1 MKKTYAVH
9 PAIGIARVGDSPDDY
24 FVGPEAPGV
33 APSLAKP
40 GAPPAGAKY
49 KDALKRIKRQG
60 ARFRIYEFTRD
71 NSGALTDVREITA
84 ADAHIEWRVH
94 LANGKPAAP
103 KFQESGRRN
112 QGIPVSKLV
121 IDAGNQT
128 ISGVSQAMKRL
139 KGTFQGSSDHP
150 IEVPLGDALTD
161 DAGRLIVLGGFGKS
175 QSVASSPA
183 RQRITNFANNDD
195 WCDDVS
201 DGPVGATVQ
210 LAGTTEKIE
219 ADPAWVIVAPPDF
232 APAIENVITL
242 YDVVYNMMA
251 GFDPS
256 LKVGTATPVSF
267 TKHIYPIFRRVS
279 GMHWSSD
286 VAATAHGPD
295 KHAFF
300 IARLEELSSNKAEQ
314 QPARM
319 QIFRKLRNPA
329 GGGGNMPKLPAS
341 TEEDAT
347 VALPDAQYNRMKRW
361 AEGTFDADWPGQPP
375 LPLTLEQIS
384 AKDRPQA
391 LDRAALEA
399 CVGGGFFPGI
409 EVGRIMLEESTYDK
423 KRPFRISAGLAPG
436 TLTAKMAVPWQADF
450 FDCTFQDGADW
461 WPGQRPNEV
470 FRGTKRE
477 SWVPDDWK
485 KPERMVQDWAK
496 LGFIVEEKATGRLVE
511 DERSI

>member
-9 PAIGIARVGDSPDDY
+9 PAIGVARVGNSPDDY

-33 APSLAKP
+33 APPLAKP
-40 GAPPAGAKY
+40 GTPPAGAKY
-49 KDALKRIKRQG
+49 KDALKRVKRQG

-71 NSGALTDVREITA
+71 DSGAVTDVREITA
-84 ADAHIEWRVH
+84 ADAHIQWQVH
-94 LANGKPAAP
+94 LANRKAAAP
-103 KFQESGRRN
+103 KFQDAGRRN
-112 QGIPVSKLV
+112 RGIPGSKLV

-128 ISGVSQAMKRL
+128 ISGISQAMMRL
-139 KGTFQGSSDHP
+139 KGTFQGSSDHV
-150 IEVPLGDALTD
+150 IEVPLGDSLTD
-161 DAGRLIVLGGFGKS
+161 DAGRLIVLGGFGES
-175 QSVASSPA
+175 QSVASSPD
-183 RQRITNFANNDD
+183 RQKITTFANNDD

-201 DGPVGATVQ
+201 DGPVSAKIQ
-210 LAGTTEKIE
+210 FAGTTEEIE

-232 APAIENVITL
+232 APAMENVITL
-242 YDVVYNMMA
+242 YDVVYNVMA

-256 LKVGTATPVSF
+256 LKVSAATPVSF
-267 TKHIYPIFRRVS
+267 TKHIYPIFRRVCS
-279 GMHWSSD
+279 MHWSSD
-286 VAATAHGPD
+286 VAAGGHGPD
-295 KHAFF
+295 MHAFF
-300 IARLEELSSNKAEQ
+300 ISRLEELSSSKDEHL
-314 QPARM
+314 PVRRT
-319 QIFRKLRNPA
+319 IFRKLRNPA

-341 TEEDAT
+341 LEEDST
-347 VALPDAQYNRMKRW
+347 VALPEAQYNRMKRW
-361 AEGTFDADWPGQPP
+361 AEGTFDADWPGHPP
-375 LPLTLEQIS
+375 VPLTLDQMP

-409 EVGRIMLEESTYDK
+409 EVGRIMLEKSTYDK
-423 KRPFRISAGLAPG
+423 KRPFRINAGLAAG
-436 TLTAKMAVPWQADF
+436 SLTSKMAVPWQADF
-450 FDCTFQDGADW
+450 FDCTFQEGNDW

-470 FRGTKRE
+470 FRGQKRE